1 MALVGMLSEADISSA
16 LQSCNAPETFNP
28 KIFIAKSGL
37 KRKTKE
43 ELKKVFQILDQ
54 NKSGF
59 LEEVDLKMFLKN
71 FNHGARTLTDI
82 ETKSFMKT
90 GDANHDGKIGLDDF
104 QALVRAENVAVPPS
118 SRCDSVSL

>member
-90 GDANHDGKIGLDDF
+90 GDADHDGKMGMDDF
-104 QALVRAENVAVPPS
+104 QALVRA
-118 SRCDSVSL
+118 